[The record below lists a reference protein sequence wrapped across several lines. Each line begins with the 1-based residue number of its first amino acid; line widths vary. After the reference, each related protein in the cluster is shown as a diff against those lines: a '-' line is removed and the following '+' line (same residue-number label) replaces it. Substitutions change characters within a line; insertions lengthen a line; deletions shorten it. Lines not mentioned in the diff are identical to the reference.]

1 MINSKKIVDNRSK
14 KQVDLNSVFTIFC
27 LTLAFTLT
35 ILLSFGARFLFRP
48 TFDDAFWG
56 DLAVSASLCVYCLYF
71 GVPEGKNAY
80 QKKEGG
86 RYQKAVTSFKDA
98 RSQVTHNDFAFT
110 QWLQKYYEKNKLD
123 FFKAVL
129 SSHGNINSQVLD
141 LDQHEIDKLRN
152 PYKKEWKDT
161 EFEGRKT
168 TYFRSLDERQIKTI
182 KDIFSGRINFARIP
196 DDFFKTMNGKV
207 VTSEYARQ
215 AEANKKHT
223 LGYVLMI
230 VGRLILIFF
239 IAFVFNAFALQVS
252 KAENGE
258 EVLQRTVST
267 ISRLWTMASSFVY
280 GFSLGRIMVL
290 DESATIEYKARVN
303 LEFLSDKNFKP
314 LNEEEEAKKEY
325 DRWEKQQEEAKASV
339 ITPTLVSNGNALPYN
354 DSEDKKGNEENGQER
369 ILD

>member
-1 MINSKKIVDNRSK
+1 MFNKKVVDNRSK

-86 RYQKAVTSFKDA
+86 RYQNAINTFKDV
-98 RSQVTHNDFAFT
+98 RGQVTHNDFAFT
-110 QWLQKYYEKNKLD
+110 QWLQRYYEKNKMD

-129 SSHGNINSQVLD
+129 SSHGNINAQVLD
-141 LDQHEIDKLRN
+141 LDVHEIEELRN
-152 PYKKEWKDT
+152 PYKKVWDET
-161 EFEGRKT
+161 EFKGRKP
-168 TYFRSLDERQIKTI
+168 TYFRSLDDKQIKI
-182 KDIFSGRINFARIP
+182 VRDMFSGRINFSRIP
-196 DDFFKTMNGKV
+196 DDFFKTLNGKV

-223 LGYVLMI
+223 MGYVLMI
-230 VGRLILIFF
+230 LGRLILIFF

-252 KAENGE
+252 KAESGE

-280 GFSLGRIMVL
+280 GFSLGRVMTM

-303 LEFLSDKNFKP
+303 KEFLDDKDFKP
-314 LNEEEEAKKEY
+314 ISEEDEAKRQYEKYEKE
-325 DRWEKQQEEAKASV
+325 QQAIKDSV
-339 ITPTLVSNGNALPYN
+339 ITPTIVETPKELAYN
-354 DSEDKKGNEENGQER
+354 DKGKEVKEDGQER